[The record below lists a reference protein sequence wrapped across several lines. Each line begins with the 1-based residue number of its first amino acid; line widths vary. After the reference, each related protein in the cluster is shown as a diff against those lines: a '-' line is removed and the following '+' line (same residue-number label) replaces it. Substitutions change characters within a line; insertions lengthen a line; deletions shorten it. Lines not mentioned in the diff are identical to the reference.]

1 MPERTQLNININ
13 PDLLKNLKK
22 AALENN
28 RKLVELINEVLS
40 NYISD
45 IKNDQ
50 INNRSI
56 LDELDEVKNRISV
69 LENSK
74 PDFCITHS
82 PGKMLITD
90 KLNNDLAAF

>member
-22 AALENN
+22 AALEKN

-74 PDFCITHS
+74 
-82 PGKMLITD
+82 
-90 KLNNDLAAF
+90 N

>member
-22 AALENN
+22 IALENN
-28 RKLVELINEVLS
+28 RKLVELINEVLT
-40 NYISD
+40 NYIQE

-50 INNRSI
+50 TKYRSI
-56 LDELDEVKNRISV
+56 LDELDDVKNRITV

-74 PDFCITHS
+74 
-82 PGKMLITD
+82 
-90 KLNNDLAAF
+90 N

>member
-1 MPERTQLNININ
+1 MPERTQLNINIK
-13 PDLLKNLKK
+13 PDLLKKLKQV
-22 AALENN
+22 ALENN

-56 LDELDEVKNRISV
+56 LNELDEVKNRISV
-69 LENSK
+69 LENSTK
-74 PDFCITHS
+74 
-82 PGKMLITD
+82 
-90 KLNNDLAAF
+90 

>member
-22 AALENN
+22 IALENN
-28 RKLVELINEVLS
+28 RKLVELINEVLT
-40 NYISD
+40 NYIQE

-50 INNRSI
+50 TKYRSI
-56 LDELDEVKNRISV
+56 LDELDDVKNRISV

-74 PDFCITHS
+74 
-82 PGKMLITD
+82 K
-90 KLNNDLAAF
+90 

>member
-22 AALENN
+22 IALENN
-28 RKLVELINEVLS
+28 RKLVELINEVLT
-40 NYISD
+40 NYIQE

-50 INNRSI
+50 KKYRSFS
-56 LDELDEVKNRISV
+56 DELDDIKNRISD

-74 PDFCITHS
+74 
-82 PGKMLITD
+82 
-90 KLNNDLAAF
+90 N

>member
-1 MPERTQLNININ
+1 MPERTQLNINIK
-13 PDLLKNLKK
+13 PDLLKKLKK
-22 AALENN
+22 VALENN

-56 LDELDEVKNRISV
+56 LEELDEVKYRISV

-74 PDFCITHS
+74 
-82 PGKMLITD
+82 K
-90 KLNNDLAAF
+90 

>member
-13 PDLLKNLKK
+13 RDLLKNLKK
-22 AALENN
+22 IALENN
-28 RKLVELINEVLS
+28 RKLVELINEVLT
-40 NYISD
+40 NYIQE

-50 INNRSI
+50 TKYRSI

-74 PDFCITHS
+74 
-82 PGKMLITD
+82 K
-90 KLNNDLAAF
+90 

>member
-13 PDLLKNLKK
+13 PDLLKKLKK
-22 AALENN
+22 VALENN

-74 PDFCITHS
+74 
-82 PGKMLITD
+82 K
-90 KLNNDLAAF
+90 

>member
-1 MPERTQLNININ
+1 MAERTQLNINIK
-13 PDLLKNLKK
+13 PDLLKKLKK
-22 AALENN
+22 VALENN

-74 PDFCITHS
+74 
-82 PGKMLITD
+82 K
-90 KLNNDLAAF
+90 

>member
-13 PDLLKNLKK
+13 PELLKKLKK
-22 AALENN
+22 IALENN
-28 RKLVELINEVLS
+28 RKLVELINEVLT
-40 NYISD
+40 NYIQD

-50 INNRSI
+50 TNNRSI

-74 PDFCITHS
+74 
-82 PGKMLITD
+82 K
-90 KLNNDLAAF
+90 

>member
-28 RKLVELINEVLS
+28 RKLVELINEVLT
-40 NYISD
+40 NYVNEIKSD
-45 IKNDQ
+45 QTKNK
-50 INNRSI
+50 SI

-69 LENSK
+69 LEK
-74 PDFCITHS
+74 Q
-82 PGKMLITD
+82 K
-90 KLNNDLAAF
+90 K

>member
-22 AALENN
+22 IALENN
-28 RKLVELINEVLS
+28 RKLVELINEVLM
-40 NYISD
+40 NYIHD

-50 INNRSI
+50 TKYRSI

-74 PDFCITHS
+74 
-82 PGKMLITD
+82 K
-90 KLNNDLAAF
+90 

>member
-22 AALENN
+22 IALENN
-28 RKLVELINEVLS
+28 RKLVELINEVLT
-40 NYISD
+40 NYIQE

-50 INNRSI
+50 TKYRSI
-56 LDELDEVKNRISV
+56 LDELDDVKNRISV

-74 PDFCITHS
+74 
-82 PGKMLITD
+82 
-90 KLNNDLAAF
+90 N

>member
-1 MPERTQLNININ
+1 MPVRTQLNININ

-22 AALENN
+22 IALENN
-28 RKLVELINEVLS
+28 RKLVELINEVLT
-40 NYISD
+40 NYIQE

-50 INNRSI
+50 TKYRSI

-74 PDFCITHS
+74 
-82 PGKMLITD
+82 K
-90 KLNNDLAAF
+90 

>member
-22 AALENN
+22 IALENN
-28 RKLVELINEVLS
+28 RKLVELINEILT
-40 NYISD
+40 NYIQD

-50 INNRSI
+50 TKYRSI
-56 LDELDEVKNRISV
+56 LDELDELKNRVSV

-74 PDFCITHS
+74 
-82 PGKMLITD
+82 K
-90 KLNNDLAAF
+90 

>member
-22 AALENN
+22 IALENN
-28 RKLVELINEVLS
+28 RKLVELINEVLT
-40 NYISD
+40 NYIQD

-50 INNRSI
+50 TKYRSI

-74 PDFCITHS
+74 
-82 PGKMLITD
+82 K
-90 KLNNDLAAF
+90 

>member
-1 MPERTQLNININ
+1 MPERTQLNINIK
-13 PDLLKNLKK
+13 PDLLKKLKK
-22 AALENN
+22 VALENN

-50 INNRSI
+50 TNNRSI

-69 LENSK
+69 LENLK
-74 PDFCITHS
+74 
-82 PGKMLITD
+82 K
-90 KLNNDLAAF
+90 